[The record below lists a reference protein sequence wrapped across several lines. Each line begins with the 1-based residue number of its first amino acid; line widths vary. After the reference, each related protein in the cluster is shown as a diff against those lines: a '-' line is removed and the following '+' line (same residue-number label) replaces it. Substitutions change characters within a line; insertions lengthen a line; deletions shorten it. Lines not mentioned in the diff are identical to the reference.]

1 MRVKL
6 ATIRCDHH
14 LLIRNDNIIHI
25 HHINNIKR
33 KKQNYKKTPNN
44 VNSISNPDTKKS
56 KVRETFNKHKIIF
69 NAKPTNINRNHPNL
83 NPSSRLITRTPP
95 KSNPKLIILMKTQE
109 IKNNPITNLI
119 KKSLLDLPTP
129 TSISFLWNFGFL
141 LGFTLTL
148 QIISGLVVSII
159 YTADT
164 SLAFSVI
171 VKIIRDNDTGWASRL
186 IHTNGASLFFV
197 LIYIHTARGIYF
209 SSPSNQPKVWI
220 SGVVIILITIGT
232 AFLGYVLPWGQISF
246 WGATVITGVLSAIPL
261 VGNDL
266 VVWIWGGP
274 SVSQPTLNRFFS
286 LHFLLP
292 IVLMVLIL
300 IHLILLHEK
309 GSSNPN
315 NTKTETDK
323 IKFHPSFSVKDL
335 LPGTLISIVFML
347 IISNYPNI
355 LGDVENFNPA
365 NPLVTPV
372 HIQPEWYFLFAY
384 VILRSIPSKLGGV
397 VALAASIIILAILV
411 IKKNIRTKFNPIKKI
426 VFWLFSSTVVILTWI
441 GAKTVERP
449 FEGIGQIYT
458 ILYFASVISI

>member
-1 MRVKL
+1 M
-6 ATIRCDHH
+6 
-14 LLIRNDNIIHI
+14 
-25 HHINNIKR
+25 
-33 KKQNYKKTPNN
+33 
-44 VNSISNPDTKKS
+44 
-56 KVRETFNKHKIIF
+56 
-69 NAKPTNINRNHPNL
+69 
-83 NPSSRLITRTPP
+83 LIT
-95 KSNPKLIILMKTQE
+95 M
-109 IKNNPITNLI
+109 
-119 KKSLLDLPTP
+119 
-129 TSISFLWNFGFL
+129 
-141 LGFTLTL
+141 
-148 QIISGLVVSII
+148 
-159 YTADT
+159 
-164 SLAFSVI
+164 
-171 VKIIRDNDTGWASRL
+171 
-186 IHTNGASLFFV
+186 
-197 LIYIHTARGIYF
+197 
-209 SSPSNQPKVWI
+209 
-220 SGVVIILITIGT
+220 GT

-292 IVLMVLIL
+292 ITLMVFII

-335 LPGTLISIVFML
+335 LPGTLISIMFII
-347 IISNYPNI
+347 IISNTPNL

-397 VALAASIIILAILV
+397 IALAASIIILATLV
-411 IKKNIRTKFNPIKKI
+411 IKKNVRTKFKPIKKAT
-426 VFWLFSSTVVILTWI
+426 FWLFSSTVVILTWI

-458 ILYFASVISI
+458 VIYFTSVIII